1 MSEAAVLHGVRS
13 LLAIC
18 GADPDDPSVRD
29 TPKRVLK
36 AMREMTAGRHDDPA
50 AILSTTFDRHAYDQM
65 VVLRGVEFVSLCEHH
80 MLPFTGSAVVAYVPG
95 DRVVGLSKLA
105 RLVDC
110 YARRLQIQ
118 ERMTQQIADAL
129 TEHLKPRGAG
139 VVLAASH
146 SCMCSRG
153 VRKSGAEMVT
163 SCLTGVLREKPEARA
178 ELLSF
183 LGGT

>member
-1 MSEAAVLHGVRS
+1 MLSGVRA
-13 LLAIC
+13 LLALC
-18 GADPDDPSVRD
+18 GADPADPGVSE
-29 TPKRVLK
+29 TPRRVLK
-36 AMREMTAGRHDDPA
+36 AMLEMTSGRHDDPG
-50 AILSTTFDRHAYDQM
+50 AILSTTFDKHAYDQM

-80 MLPFTGSAVVAYVPG
+80 LLPFTGRAVVAYVPG

-110 YARRLQIQ
+110 YSRRLQIQ

-129 TEHLKPRGAG
+129 TEHLRPRGAG
-139 VVLAASH
+139 VVVAAAH
-146 SCMCSRG
+146 SCMCARG
-153 VRKSGAEMVT
+153 VRKAGAEMVT
-163 SCLTGVLREKPEARA
+163 SCLTGVLRDKPEARA

>member
-1 MSEAAVLHGVRS
+1 MRA
-13 LLAIC
+13 LLALC
-18 GADPDDPSVRD
+18 GADPDDPGVRE

-36 AMREMTAGRHDDPA
+36 AMAEMTAGRHDDPA
-50 AILSTTFDRHAYDQM
+50 KILSTTFDKHAYDQM

-80 MLPFTGSAVVAYVPG
+80 MLPFTGRAVVAYVPG
-95 DRVVGLSKLA
+95 ERVVGLSKLA

-129 TEHLKPRGAG
+129 TTHLQPRGAG
-139 VVLAASH
+139 VVVAAAH
-146 SCMCSRG
+146 SCMCARG
-153 VRKSGAEMVT
+153 VRKPGAEMVT
-163 SCLTGVLREKPEARA
+163 SYLTGVLRDKPEARA
-178 ELLSF
+178 ELMAF